1 MIQHLNENKYH
12 PTNNIEGTGL
22 KHYDCERFSS
32 MVHSLI
38 PENIQKVLLLM
49 FVVVNFFS
57 AKQSKRCNYCKPCF
71 ESTIKTYKQFFI
83 RVTLFGIELNFG
95 HTGLKSL
102 VKYMEIR

>member
-49 FVVVNFFS
+49 FVVVNFFFRQNS
-57 AKQSKRCNYCKPCF
+57 RNDVIIVSHVSSQQLKP
-71 ESTIKTYKQFFI
+71 IN
-83 RVTLFGIELNFG
+83 NFSFV
-95 HTGLKSL
+95 SL
-102 VKYMEIR
+102 YLVLS